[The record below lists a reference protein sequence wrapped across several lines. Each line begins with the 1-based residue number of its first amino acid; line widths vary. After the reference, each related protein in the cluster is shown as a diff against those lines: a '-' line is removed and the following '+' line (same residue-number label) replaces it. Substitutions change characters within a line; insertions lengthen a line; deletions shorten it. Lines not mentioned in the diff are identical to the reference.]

1 MREISREGQVFYVY
15 NSVKR
20 IKNKAEEIKKILP
33 VYVKV
38 EIIHGQM
45 LARDIKRT
53 LLDFENGKIDVLI
66 STIIIENGIDIEN
79 ANTMIIDGVE
89 KLGLSQVYQLRGRIG
104 RSSKQSYC
112 YMLMNDNKSKK
123 AQKREESIKK
133 FDELS
138 GLELSM
144 EDIKIRGVGEILGEK
159 QHGAVET
166 FGYNLY
172 VKMLKEEIARQ
183 AGEEKIE
190 FEEINIK
197 MNFPKYIPDDYI
209 EKDEKLKFI
218 RKH

>member
-1 MREISREGQVFYVY
+1 MGKCQRE
-15 NSVKR
+15 
-20 IKNKAEEIKKILP
+20 
-33 VYVKV
+33 
-38 EIIHGQM
+38 
-45 LARDIKRT
+45 IKRT

-66 STIIIENGIDIEN
+66 SAIIIENGIDIEN

-159 QHGAVET
+159 
-166 FGYNLY
+166 
-172 VKMLKEEIARQ
+172 
-183 AGEEKIE
+183 
-190 FEEINIK
+190 
-197 MNFPKYIPDDYI
+197 
-209 EKDEKLKFI
+209 
-218 RKH
+218 